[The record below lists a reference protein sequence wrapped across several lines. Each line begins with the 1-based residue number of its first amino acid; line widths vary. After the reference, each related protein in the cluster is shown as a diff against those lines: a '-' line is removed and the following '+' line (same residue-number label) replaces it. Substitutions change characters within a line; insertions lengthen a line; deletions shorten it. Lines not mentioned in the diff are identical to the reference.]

1 MGKGDKKSKKGKI
14 FMGSYGNTRRRK
26 KKNRKFIVQ
35 KAAPKSVAA
44 PEITKPM
51 AEEQMAGATAE
62 AAKPKVKRA
71 APKKKSAEKK
81 EPKAAK
87 KTSKKTGEGENP
99 AAE

>member
-35 KAAPKSVAA
+35 KAAPKPIAA
-44 PEITKPM
+44 PEIVIPA
-51 AEEQMAGATAE
+51 AEEQMAGTIAE
-62 AAKPKVKRA
+62 TAKPKIKRA
-71 APKKKSAEKK
+71 TPKKKPTEKK